1 MDVLHG
7 VLIILLIY
15 ALGVIA
21 YLLYGRDQGTAL
33 LRLKNKNARDVVLS
47 CLKKVGVTSSFE
59 RELQFGLTRQDIIKV
74 NQTGL
79 SNGFSLIE
87 SEHHEIT
94 PHDTFA
100 FPCSEPMKIAE
111 SIVTILRAD
120 GYTAKIVSVY
130 TQSRYGDNFVA
141 IETDALPGAMLVFR
155 RHKIIMTFPLI
166 GEIIDLFSV
175 DKK

>member
-1 MDVLHG
+1 MDALHV
-7 VLIILLIY
+7 VLIILLVY

-33 LRLKNKNARDVVLS
+33 LWLENNNARDVVLR
-47 CLKKVGVTSSFE
+47 CLKKVGVTSNFV
-59 RELQFGLTRQDIIKV
+59 REFQFGLTRQDTIKV

-87 SEHHEIT
+87 SEHHEIR

-100 FPCSEPMKIAE
+100 FPCSEPMKIAK

-120 GYTAKIVSVY
+120 GYNAEIVSVY
-130 TQSRYGDNFVA
+130 AQSCYGDNFVA

-166 GEIIDLFSV
+166 GEIIDLFSANRE
-175 DKK
+175 